1 MSDNLISRVARRYV
15 STKIAAVGVESRLYS
30 IRLGPGGYAHSVD
43 QNSATKWTVEPSNR
57 KRLDHYGISD
67 DDDEG
72 SDDEGWYSDY
82 AEPVHDAA
90 QKWLDKE
97 FGSGMLRV
105 DGVGEKGY
113 VHISLTDKGKQTF
126 KS

>member
-15 STKIAAVGVESRLYS
+15 LAKIAAVGVESRLYS
-30 IRLGPGGYAHSVD
+30 IRLGPGGNAHSVAQD
-43 QNSATKWTVEPSNR
+43 SATKWTVEPSNR
-57 KRLDHYGISD
+57 QRLDHYGISD

-72 SDDEGWYSDY
+72 WNDSWYSDY

-105 DGVGEKGY
+105 DGVGEKGHVY
-113 VHISLTDKGKQTF
+113 ISLTDKGKQTF

>member
-15 STKIAAVGVESRLYS
+15 LAKIAAVGVESRLYS
-30 IRLGPGGYAHSVD
+30 IRLGPGGNARSVAQD
-43 QNSATKWTVEPSNR
+43 SATEWTVEPSNR
-57 KRLDHYGISD
+57 QRLDHYGISD

-72 SDDEGWYSDY
+72 WNDGWYSDY
-82 AEPVHDAA
+82 AEPEHDAA

-97 FGSGMLRV
+97 FGLGMLRV
-105 DGVGEKGY
+105 DEVGEKGHVY
-113 VHISLTDKGKQTF
+113 ISLTDKGKQTF